1 MRRMLVAAM
10 TVVLGTALVAGCS
23 DDKKSDTTSAGGGG
37 VTVPAAT
44 GTPVSVIAGDT
55 SDTVQFLTVDPLTV
69 KAGEVTFTFDN
80 TGTREHEMVILKTD
94 TPADQLE
101 VGADNRVSED
111 DSVGEIGETAAG
123 KTVVQT
129 FDLAAGNYVLVCNIE
144 KHYAQGMRS
153 AFTVTP

>member
-80 TGTREHEMVILKTD
+80 TGTRQHEMVILKTD

-101 VGADNRVSED
+101 VGADNKVSED
-111 DSVGEIGETAAG
+111 TSVGEIGETDAG
-123 KTVVQT
+123 KTVVKT